1 MLASLQSGGGAGRR
15 QSFFLD
21 GDPRDG
27 DRKMGWK
34 VLGAGEWKGLLQVG
48 GSKTAPLRRARGQT
62 AGCGL
67 LVARRQALDS
77 RIADGRISHPA
88 KHCRQHSHD
97 PLGRNVLQTQGTP
110 GCKRFVTLQGHPWHF
125 APTPGVPAC
134 FLLRGS
140 GKRVV

>member
-1 MLASLQSGGGAGRR
+1 
-15 QSFFLD
+15 
-21 GDPRDG
+21 
-27 DRKMGWK
+27 MGWK

-97 PLGRNVLQTQGTP
+97 PLGQNVLQT
-110 GCKRFVTLQGHPWHF
+110 
-125 APTPGVPAC
+125 
-134 FLLRGS
+134 
-140 GKRVV
+140 